1 MEKSEVLELER
12 TPKKLVQHAQVLVS
26 VYLQLFHVVNA
37 VVSLGH

>member
-1 MEKSEVLELER
+1 MEKREVLELER
-12 TPKKLVQHAQVLVS
+12 TPKLVQHAQVLVS